1 MAIYRSD
8 QAVFSFAS
16 EAALGAM
23 PQRETVAASDDAQVA
38 SGDALT
44 AAANAGDTTIY
55 VTEGGGAYPTADP
68 FDKGSY
74 IIFNVT

>member
-55 VTEGGGAYPTADP
+55 VTEAGGLYPATNP
-68 FDKGSY
+68 LG
-74 IIFNVT
+74 